1 LVELWQTNQKF
12 FVLINCQGLGY
23 EIQILESFFL
33 KLKTNQISNKKITLW
48 LKHIKK
54 EDSDL
59 LFGFTSK
66 EQKNFFI
73 EILSIRGVG
82 SQIGMGILNKFS
94 ISEVINAIKTQN
106 KKLICSVPGIGQKMS
121 DRLILELKNKFKS
134 ELQFEEE
141 KAKDE
146 FEIKDP
152 EINKM
157 MQDLK
162 LTLQSLNYKNKE
174 INTIMPIIKESTL
187 LAKKEK
193 NLSFENLLKIA
204 KNNLDKD
211 SSNIGRWRSIINKLK
226 INFMSLDTAE
236 KQKLIETHQV
246 HSTDTGSVEV
256 QVAMLSKRISKLSD
270 HLQGNIHDFASRQGL
285 LKMIGKRKRLLSYI
299 KDKNVQRYQELVKK
313 IGIRGWSQLMKKK
326 QSKKK
331 TQN

>member
-1 LVELWQTNQKF
+1 MVESWQTNQKF

-134 ELQFEEE
+134 EIQFEEE

-157 MQDLK
+157 IEDLQ

-174 INTIMPIIKESTL
+174 IKTILPIIINEVDF
-187 LAKKEK
+187 LAKKEN
-193 NLSFENLLKIA
+193 NLSFENLLKLA
-204 KNNLDKD
+204 MNYLDKE
-211 SSNIGRWRSIINKLK
+211 SSNI
-226 INFMSLDTAE
+226 
-236 KQKLIETHQV
+236 
-246 HSTDTGSVEV
+246 
-256 QVAMLSKRISKLSD
+256 
-270 HLQGNIHDFASRQGL
+270 AS
-285 LKMIGKRKRLLSYI
+285 
-299 KDKNVQRYQELVKK
+299 
-313 IGIRGWSQLMKKK
+313 
-326 QSKKK
+326 
-331 TQN
+331 

>member
-1 LVELWQTNQKF
+1 LISWINGELVELWQTNQKF
-12 FVLINCQGLGY
+12 FILVNCQGLGY

-33 KLKTNQISNKKITLW
+33 KLKTNQISNKNITLW

-94 ISEVINAIKTQN
+94 IGEVINAIKTQN
-106 KKLICSVPGIGQKMS
+106 KKLISSVPGIGQKMC

-134 ELQFEEE
+134 EIQFEEE

-157 MQDLK
+157 IEDLQ
-162 LTLQSLNYKNKE
+162 LTLQSLNYKNRE
-174 INTIMPIIKESTL
+174 IKTILPTIINEVDL
-187 LAKKEK
+187 LAKKEN
-193 NLSFENLLKIA
+193 NLSFENLLKLA
-204 KNNLDKD
+204 MNYLDKE
-211 SSNIGRWRSIINKLK
+211 SSNI
-226 INFMSLDTAE
+226 
-236 KQKLIETHQV
+236 
-246 HSTDTGSVEV
+246 
-256 QVAMLSKRISKLSD
+256 
-270 HLQGNIHDFASRQGL
+270 AS
-285 LKMIGKRKRLLSYI
+285 
-299 KDKNVQRYQELVKK
+299 
-313 IGIRGWSQLMKKK
+313 
-326 QSKKK
+326 
-331 TQN
+331 